1 MGTNLK
7 YWGNTPNPPRRR
19 MSRPFGM
26 KHHPFDPLTGEHL
39 PLGKKG
45 SADSSGSDESS
56 TGSRVY
62 DMVQMNA
69 GDPAGFLSSKVAGS
83 IMPSDDDV
91 LMLDGETV
99 EPPGASKVY
108 GTDGEG
114 TKGWQDAS
122 VGTLEDPGAAVDTI
136 GSAAE
141 GDEAAETST
150 WTTGSDNGLAI
161 WVQTRAAYYDTGD
174 MKLYGYFRLMTYDKY
189 GRLYSVSAETR
200 VIIDTPVPE
209 N

>member
-1 MGTNLK
+1 MGTNIK
-7 YWGNTPNPPRRR
+7 YWGETSNPLRRK

-26 KHHPFDPLTGEHL
+26 KHHPFDPITGEHL
-39 PLGKKG
+39 PLG
-45 SADSSGSDESS
+45 ASSPPDL
-56 TGSRVY
+56 
-62 DMVQMNA
+62 VQMNED
-69 GDPAGFLSSKVAGS
+69 DPADFLSAKVAGS
-83 IMPSDDDV
+83 IIPNDDNR
-91 LMLDGETV
+91 LMLDGEEMLDGKEV
-99 EPPGASKVY
+99 PPGENKVY
-108 GTDGEG
+108 GTDEEG

-122 VGTLEDPGAAVDTI
+122 VGAPEDPGAEVDTI

-150 WTTGSDNGLAI
+150 WEAGNESEHGLAV
-161 WVQTRAAYYDTGD
+161 WVQTRTAYYDTGD

-209 N
+209 S